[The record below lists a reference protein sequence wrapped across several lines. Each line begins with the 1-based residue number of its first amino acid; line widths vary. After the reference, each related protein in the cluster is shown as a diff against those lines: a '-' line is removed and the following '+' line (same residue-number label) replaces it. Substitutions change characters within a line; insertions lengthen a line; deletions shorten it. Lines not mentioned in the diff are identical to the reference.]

1 MYRRFNDLSPPLITL
16 LTDFGLQDGYVA
28 SMKGVI
34 LGICPDARLVDI
46 SHLIAPHNV
55 RSAAFVLCSSY
66 GYFPP
71 GTIHLAVVDPGVGT
85 ERGAIAIRTG
95 SCFFVGPDNG
105 VFSLVLKKEARW
117 EARKLENRQIRK
129 NPLSSTFHG
138 RDLFAPAAAHIAR
151 GVRFDTLGPPC
162 DPAFAEWGEP
172 IIGQG
177 EVKGEVIHIDRF
189 GNAITNV
196 MGETLETQGPAEE
209 WIIYA
214 GETMINSIEP
224 TYGRVGAG
232 EVLAL
237 TGSSGFIEIAI
248 NQGNAAYKL
257 GLAQGTKATFRLSKT
272 RHSSG

>member
-1 MYRRFNDLSPPLITL
+1 LSRPLITL

-34 LGICPDARLVDI
+34 LGICPDANLVDI
-46 SHLIAPHNV
+46 SHLIAPRNV
-55 RSAAFVLCSSY
+55 RSAAFVLYSSY

-85 ERGAIAIRTG
+85 ERRAIAIRTG

-105 VFSLVLKKEARW
+105 TFSLVLGKEVKW
-117 EARKLENRQIRK
+117 EARKLENRQLQLS
-129 NPLSSTFHG
+129 PLSSTFHG
-138 RDLFAPAAAHIAR
+138 RDLFAPAAAHIAQ
-151 GVRFDTLGPPC
+151 GVPFDAFGPLC
-162 DPAFAEWGEP
+162 DPELVEWGEP
-172 IIGQG
+172 VIEKG
-177 EVKGEVIHIDRF
+177 EVRGEVIHIDRF

-196 MGETLETQGPAEE
+196 MRKTLETQGPVEK
-209 WIIYA
+209 WLIDT
-214 GETMINSIEP
+214 GEMTIKPIEP

-248 NQGNAAYKL
+248 NKGNAASEL
-257 GLAQGTKATFRLSKT
+257 GLAQGTKAIFRLANSRK
-272 RHSSG
+272 SSG

>member
-1 MYRRFNDLSPPLITL
+1 MSPPLITL

-34 LGICPDARLVDI
+34 LGICPDAKLVDI
-46 SHLIAPHNV
+46 SHLIAPQNV

-71 GTIHLAVVDPGVGT
+71 GTIHLAIVDPGVGT
-85 ERGAIAIRTG
+85 ERGAIAIRAG

-117 EARKLENRQIRK
+117 ESRRLENRQFRR

-151 GVRFDTLGPPC
+151 GVRFDTLGPACAPT
-162 DPAFAEWGEP
+162 PVEWGEP
-172 IIGQG
+172 MIGEA
-177 EVKGEVIHIDRF
+177 EVEGEVIHIDRF

-196 MGETLETQGPAEE
+196 MRETLETRGPVDKWTIE
-209 WIIYA
+209 A
-214 GETMINSIEP
+214 GETTIDSIEL
-224 TYGRVGAG
+224 TYGRVRAG

-237 TGSSGFIEIAI
+237 SGSSGFIEIAI
-248 NQGNAAYKL
+248 NQGNAASEL
-257 GLAQGTKATFRLSKT
+257 GLPQGTKATFRLSNSRK
-272 RHSSG
+272 SSG